1 MAQNAETLSDE
12 IAEYYDRGEEPGRL
26 LAGTGLLERERTREI
41 LTRYLP
47 AAPARIID
55 VGGGDG
61 IHGRWLAEAGY
72 EVHLIDPIAKHVEK
86 AAATP
91 SVTAEV
97 GDARDLR
104 LPDQSCDAALLIGP
118 LYHLT
123 KRTDRVQA
131 LCEAR
136 RVTRPGGR
144 VFVAAISRFASAL
157 DGLLRGFLDDPAFAE
172 IVRNDLR
179 DGQHRNPTGRP
190 GYFTTAYFHR
200 PEELAEEIEDAGMA
214 HERTLSVEGPAWL
227 LQDFERHWEDA
238 GRRERLLEVVRA
250 LEAEPSVLGA
260 GAHLLATGR
269 RPA

>member
-97 GDARDLR
+97 GD
-104 LPDQSCDAALLIGP
+104 
-118 LYHLT
+118 HLT

>member
-12 IAEYYDRGEEPGRL
+12 IAEYYDRGDEPGRL

-47 AAPARIID
+47 PAPARIVD

-61 IHGRWLAEAGY
+61 IHARWLAEAGY
-72 EVHLIDPIAKHVEK
+72 EVHLVDPIAKHVEK
-86 AAATP
+86 AAAP

-97 GDARDLR
+97 GDARDLH

-123 KRTDRVQA
+123 AREDRVRA
-131 LCEAR
+131 PREAR
-136 RVTRPGGR
+136 RVLRPGGP

-157 DGLLRGFLDDPAFAE
+157 DGLLRGCLDDPAFAA

-200 PEELAEEIEDAGMA
+200 PEELGEEIEDGGMA
-214 HERTLSVEGPAWL
+214 HECTLSVEGPAWL
-227 LQDFERHWEDA
+227 LQDFELRWSGPE
-238 GRRERLLEVVRA
+238 RRERMLEVVRA

-260 GAHLLATGR
+260 GAHLLAVGR
-269 RPA
+269 RSA